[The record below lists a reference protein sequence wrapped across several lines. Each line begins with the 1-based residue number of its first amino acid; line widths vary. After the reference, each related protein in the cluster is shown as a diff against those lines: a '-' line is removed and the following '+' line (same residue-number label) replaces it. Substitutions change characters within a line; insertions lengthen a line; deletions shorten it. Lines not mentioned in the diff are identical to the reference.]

1 MSYTYCLR
9 AAAVGLVCLLSAAAA
24 AAPVTLT
31 YEGDL
36 VANGGG
42 PAQGEHKVEFALYT
56 TSAGGAAI
64 WTEVHPDVLVVDGHF
79 FVDLGR
85 RSPLED
91 LTGDDALFLGV
102 AVDDDA
108 EAEPRMTVG
117 GALRSQWAALAAN
130 AQDVREADIQPR
142 SVALAGTPTRL
153 ENGSLRLGAEAN
165 QVLTAASLA
174 TLTGGGN
181 ADALH
186 THAGQVASSG
196 RFVGITNMAYTG
208 DLGGPIGADL
218 KCRVDF
224 PDSHFCTYCEFYYSR
239 PQALLAADAWIEPP
253 PAVLA
258 DQSTGILG
266 QCTPTAARAV
276 STMFMLGAFCGG
288 WTSGQNIGS
297 GSFVSTGGAYVGS
310 TYNDGRVMCNV
321 ARPIACCAN

>member
-1 MSYTYCLR
+1 MCAALMCG
-9 AAAVGLVCLLSAAAA
+9 AAAVE

-36 VANGGG
+36 VASGGA
-42 PAQGEHKVEFALYT
+42 PAQGEHKIEFSLYAS
-56 TSAGGAAI
+56 SAGGAAL

-85 RSPLED
+85 QTPLED

-102 AVDDDA
+102 AIDDDA

-186 THAGQVASSG
+186 THAGQVGGPPAPGKFLGLTVATYNGDMGG
-196 RFVGITNMAYTG
+196 RFGVTA
-208 DLGGPIGADL
+208 
-218 KCRVDF
+218 KCAAEF
-224 PDSHFCTYCEFYYSR
+224 QGSHQCSYCEILDDR
-239 PQALLAADAWIEPP
+239 LTQPLAGMAWI
-253 PAVLA
+253 
-258 DQSTGILG
+258 
-266 QCTPTAARAV
+266 TATDLCNPVDPSDHSCANV
-276 STMFMLGAFCGG
+276 
-288 WTSGQNIGS
+288 
-297 GSFVSTGGAYVGS
+297 V
-310 TYNDGRVMCNV
+310 DGRYMQEYTSSDALKVGNAITPDGTNDR
-321 ARPIACCAN
+321 ARCGTSHPIACCAN